1 MWYVRYKV
9 TAELDDGKIVEEGGI
24 VAASSLADAVSQ
36 IETFY
41 GDVLRDILLLR
52 YLDEGVLANIP
63 EEVLDK
69 VEESVL

>member
-24 VAASSLADAVSQ
+24 VAASCLADAVAK

-41 GDVLRDILLLR
+41 GDVLRDFLLLR
-52 YLDEGVLANIP
+52 FLDEGVLANIP
-63 EEVLDK
+63 EDVLDK
-69 VEESVL
+69 IEESVL

>member
-9 TAELDDGKIVEEGGI
+9 TAELDSGKIVEEGGI
-24 VAASSLADAVSQ
+24 VAASCFADAVVQ

-63 EEVLDK
+63 EEVLNK
-69 VEESVL
+69 IEESVL

>member
-9 TAELDDGKIVEEGGI
+9 TAELDDGKIVEESGI
-24 VAASSLADAVSQ
+24 VAASCLADAVAQ

-41 GDVLRDILLLR
+41 GDILRDILLLR

-69 VEESVL
+69 MEENV